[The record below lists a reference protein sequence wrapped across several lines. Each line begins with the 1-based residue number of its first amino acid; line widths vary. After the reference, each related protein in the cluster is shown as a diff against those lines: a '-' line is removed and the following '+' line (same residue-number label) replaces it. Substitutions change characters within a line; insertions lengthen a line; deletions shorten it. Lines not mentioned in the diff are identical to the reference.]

1 MGDGVEGGGE
11 GNRKIPFA
19 WNIRRSLQIKSE
31 GWTWLAGGSRGR
43 KDPSR
48 NSTEIFLMFGELN
61 GPCVGPT

>member
-1 MGDGVEGGGE
+1 MGKGTGKFPLLGISEDRFRLNLKGGPG
-11 GNRKIPFA
+11 
-19 WNIRRSLQIKSE
+19 L
-31 GWTWLAGGSRGR
+31 LGGSRGR